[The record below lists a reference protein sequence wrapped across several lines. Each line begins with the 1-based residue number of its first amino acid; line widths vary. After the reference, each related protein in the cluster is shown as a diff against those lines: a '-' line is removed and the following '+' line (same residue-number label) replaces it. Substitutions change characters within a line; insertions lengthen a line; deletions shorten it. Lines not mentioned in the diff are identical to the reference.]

1 MSDKSDYEYNL
12 NSHSENDES
21 DEVDNGVSNEDNNEE
36 ENEETW
42 IKRCKETID
51 NQIREKL
58 DKNENVY
65 EFLSKQNVIMQFND
79 SEYYMSK
86 ISELNRYVYELRKKY
101 QPKKEQTKSD
111 KPPKSPKSTPTRTKS
126 SVQTKSLKPTKSSK
140 KESATSNVE
149 PRDGFESNSASI
161 DELLSGGTNKIVR
174 KKIQIENDDI
184 SLVNSD
190 DNLLTE
196 LHNKSE
202 PPLKKLLSM
211 LSIQDSDITL
221 IEHSF
226 ETFDIIMRSPVPKNK
241 TQCIKLSRDNILT
254 YVQADGKR
262 GIVKNVNSN
271 DVRNSILIL
280 KGIKDSVIKPL
291 FKSETST
298 LFTPLIISKTDNAKL
313 FNEIGYATN
322 ITIRNPNKSVIDE
335 KYLYHLSEINKKCYD
350 DVNLTDVAMLYKTI
364 HKLSFSSLK
373 SGSYKLISSIFKLR
387 HVVTKYISD
396 ERKISDWTKS
406 LTLLQQSIDKNPSD
420 ELLKDW
426 LTVLSSRYVFDI
438 LMNCVSEKRDG
449 LSKLIALL
457 KESRSWL
464 LFTNELYSISYL
476 FTPFHCR
483 IDFNYSGL
491 TETKLKSQL
500 TKFFNKDTQNADYV
514 NIDDLNWICQEYET
528 KRSPLASIVQKIYV
542 EKKPKMTKRTKKG

>member
-21 DEVDNGVSNEDNNEE
+21 DKVDDNEDNNEE

-42 IKRCKETID
+42 LKRCKETID
-51 NQIREKL
+51 SQIREKL

-65 EFLSKQNVIMQFND
+65 AFLSKQNVIMQFND

-101 QPKKEQTKSD
+101 QPKKGQTKSD
-111 KPPKSPKSTPTRTKS
+111 KPPKSPKPPPTRTKS
-126 SVQTKSLKPTKSSK
+126 SAQTKLSKSTKSTMSV
-140 KESATSNVE
+140 TSNVE
-149 PRDGFESNSASI
+149 PHNEFESNSASI

-202 PPLKKLLSM
+202 PLLKKLLSM

-262 GIVKNVNSN
+262 GIVKNANSN

-291 FKSETST
+291 FKSENDI

-322 ITIRNPNKSVIDE
+322 VTIRNPNKSVIDE
-335 KYLYHLSEINKKCYD
+335 KYLHHLSDINKKCYD

-420 ELLKDW
+420 GLLKNW

-464 LFTNELYSISYL
+464 LFANELYSISYL

-500 TKFFNKDTQNADYV
+500 TKFFNKDTQNSDYV
-514 NIDDLNWICQEYET
+514 NIDNLNWVCPEYET

-542 EKKPKMTKRTKKG
+542 EKKPKMTKRTKK